1 VSGWLSFSASF
12 IASEEVYGLRE
23 KRGRALLSGS
33 ACRLR
38 IKDKR
43 NKKQETRNKK
53 QETRNKKQ
61 ETRSGNKC
69 KKK

>member
-1 VSGWLSFSASF
+1 VSDWLSFSASF

-38 IKDKR
+38 IKDKI
-43 NKKQETRNKK
+43 NKKQDQEINVKRSRN
-53 QETRNKKQ
+53 
-61 ETRSGNKC
+61 C
-69 KKK
+69 